1 MVHKKYSSGFTIVE
15 LLIVIVVIGILAA
28 IVIIAYQGVSARAKT
43 SQSQATAS
51 AAVKKAEAFN
61 AEKAA
66 YPVISTDLTGAA
78 ASGTSY
84 YLTGAT
90 FVAAMGTT
98 PPASAA
104 SLTFYKCGTG
114 ATPTPAPS
122 TVAGITTVTGDK
134 IEYFNFTSTSTNY
147 LSAGTTSGSVGAYSV
162 GCAVNN

>member
-1 MVHKKYSSGFTIVE
+1 MAHKKYSSGFTIVE
-15 LLIVIVVIGILAA
+15 LLIVIIIIGILAA
-28 IVIIAYQGVSARAKT
+28 IVIVAYQGVTTRAKT
-43 SQSQATAS
+43 SQAQATA
-51 AAVKKAEAFN
+51 AAAIKKAEAFN
-61 AEKAA
+61 AEKSA
-66 YPVISTDLTGAA
+66 YPVISTDLTGAT

-114 ATPTPAPS
+114 ATTAAPT
-122 TVAGITTVTGDK
+122 TVAGITTVTGSRID
-134 IEYFNFTSTSTNY
+134 YFNFTTNSTSSM
-147 LSAGTTSGSVGAYSV
+147 SAGTTSGVIATYNV